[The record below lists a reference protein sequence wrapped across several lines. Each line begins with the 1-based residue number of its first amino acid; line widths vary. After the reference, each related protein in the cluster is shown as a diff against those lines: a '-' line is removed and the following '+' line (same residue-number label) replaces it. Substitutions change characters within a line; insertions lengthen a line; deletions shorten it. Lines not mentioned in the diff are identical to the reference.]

1 MLNSETNSNRR
12 QSSTFMETLQDK
24 LKDIKNFSNWS
35 AKEQM
40 VAVTAVGVIF
50 GALLP
55 VVAVALPVA
64 ATDAAVALTLFF
76 AVKAVEYGY
85 KGLKW
90 SAEKTWEG
98 AKYTARK
105 IKAGYE
111 HSVDSLKRGSGK
123 VKSAI
128 GSALE
133 TVGHRIS
140 STGEDMNTSYK
151 LTDSTDTGVLLLTE
165 DGKKEYNSINAN
177 YGLADKER
185 AGNGRLF
192 GLHGI

>member
-1 MLNSETNSNRR
+1 
-12 QSSTFMETLQDK
+12 METLQDK

-64 ATDAAVALTLFF
+64 ATGAAVALTLFF

-98 AKYTARK
+98 AKYTAGK
-105 IKAGYE
+105 IKAGAVYAKDSVKKGYE
-111 HSVDSLKRGSGK
+111 NSVDSLKRGSG
-123 VKSAI
+123 
-128 GSALE
+128 
-133 TVGHRIS
+133 
-140 STGEDMNTSYK
+140 
-151 LTDSTDTGVLLLTE
+151 
-165 DGKKEYNSINAN
+165 
-177 YGLADKER
+177 
-185 AGNGRLF
+185 
-192 GLHGI
+192 